1 MTWLI
6 VGTALAVYALFWSW
20 YVGFGRKMSADE
32 IDRVMQQLAGGPEM
46 TPDRLAN
53 IRRFF
58 EQDDGQDFVMVNA
71 IHFRKPEK
79 ESRALFARYGA
90 AFRGPL
96 LKRAGH
102 PLIMGR
108 AAASNLENVKC
119 DMADHWSMAALVR
132 YRSRAD
138 FAEMAMLFVGS
149 QNHQWKLDAMEKTF
163 AFPAA
168 PWFLLAGPRWV
179 VALAV
184 ALCAALVHIAVV

>member
-6 VGTALAVYALFWSW
+6 VGVALAVYALFWSW

-32 IDRVMQQLAGGPEM
+32 VERVMQMFAGGAEM
-46 TPDRLAN
+46 TPARLAN
-53 IRRFF
+53 LRRFF
-58 EQDDGQDFVMVNA
+58 EQDDGRDFVMVNA
-71 IHFRKPEK
+71 IHFKEPEK
-79 ESRALFARYGA
+79 KSRALFARYGA

-108 AAASNLENVKC
+108 AAASNIENVNC
-119 DMADHWSMAALVR
+119 DIADHWSMAALVR
-132 YRSRAD
+132 YRSRRD
-138 FAEMAMLFVGS
+138 FAGMATLFLGS
-149 QNHQWKLDAMEKTF
+149 EDHQWKLDAMEKTF

-168 PWFLLAGPRWV
+168 PWFLMAGPRWV
-179 VALAV
+179 VGLAV